1 MDNKEKNQEEKQVLL
16 EERKRSIHEHTEKR
30 WAAKAK
36 KEGWQYTPK
45 PYVSET
51 EKKAA
56 ARRERIA
63 ALKAELKQLLSDEE
77 KEQLFDSIKAGNIS

>member
-1 MDNKEKNQEEKQVLL
+1 MDKKKVKEEHQVLN
-16 EERKRSIHEHTEKR
+16 EERK
-30 WAAKAK
+30 KAK

-63 ALKAELKQLLSDEE
+63 ALKAELKLLLSDEE
-77 KEQLFDSIKAGNIS
+77 KEQLFDSLKAENIS